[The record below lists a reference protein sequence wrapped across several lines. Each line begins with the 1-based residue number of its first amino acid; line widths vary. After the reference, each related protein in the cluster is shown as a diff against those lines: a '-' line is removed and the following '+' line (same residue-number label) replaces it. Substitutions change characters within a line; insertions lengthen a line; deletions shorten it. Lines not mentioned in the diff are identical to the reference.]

1 MPNGVHAPA
10 PVHALINRGLTE
22 ERCMSNVNSFVG
34 VLANLIKLID
44 AQLVRMGS
52 SSHVRVLRSDSL
64 PAGAAAVSH
73 MDARDPWIK
82 IPSDRV
88 LSQLPDDVRRRV
100 LALVLHELLHVLETL
115 CSPGDMKQVMKLEE
129 SIGQET
135 GVGADKVHELHN
147 VFEDGRIERTS
158 YSWRPG
164 FELDFHD
171 LILGFWQ
178 KGDMV
183 YHALPANS
191 PAPVLDRLEL
201 FALLYIRCK
210 YHAVDEMRPDVFAAR
225 ADLVQ
230 LTSEQAVSQV
240 ESIIDTAVM
249 TGSFND
255 GKNFENQ
262 KLTLELVRQALLA
275 VGLKADPNQQSQ
287 SQDDQQ
293 SDSDDGQGEGE
304 PQDSDQSESDRQSQ
318 SGQRQQSKPQSKGSD
333 PKGGESKGGESKGMG
348 KPSDEEQDDADHLR
362 ASASAKATDLSK
374 TDNLG
379 QSCAESAKD
388 MAREMS
394 KAQAQAIAD
403 ERKNGGMDKAEA
415 SRMLRM
421 LGKVILSPAADSNL
435 LDGAD
440 YDTPHVRGAQQLRA
454 RLVGD
459 CLRKTVFEKGVLD
472 PRRLTKA
479 YTAGMLGKT
488 QADVYKKFTVKHD
501 HGHDVDIVIDAS
513 GSMVGSS
520 QYLAAKAAWCTWH
533 AVFGLPDTTVRVTE
547 FGGGSEHDVREL
559 IPVRRSASFKEM
571 SRRYEIIGST
581 PTHLGVLESTKSLL
595 SRPGMNKLML
605 VVTDG
610 SPDELDWTRQSL
622 VSARKAGIEVVTI
635 FIGGCGFNIPQFKDV
650 CKCVDVPNEEE
661 LQQRMLEEIAR
672 VISK

>member
-1 MPNGVHAPA
+1 MANLMGAYLAILAGLVQ
-10 PVHALINRGLTE
+10 LINIRLRLMG
-22 ERCMSNVNSFVG
+22 SN
-34 VLANLIKLID
+34 
-44 AQLVRMGS
+44 AQL
-52 SSHVRVLRSDSL
+52 RVIRADNL
-64 PAGAAAVSH
+64 PNGAAALSH
-73 MDARDPWIK
+73 LDMRDPWVK

-88 LSQLPDDVRRRV
+88 LKQMPEEVRRKV
-100 LALVLHELLHVLETL
+100 LALVLHELLHMLETL
-115 CSPGDMKQVMKLEE
+115 CSPDEMKQVMQIES
-129 SIGQET
+129 SIGAET
-135 GVGADKVHELHN
+135 GTSADAVHALHN

-171 LILGFWQ
+171 LVFGFWQ

-183 YHALPANS
+183 YHALPAKS
-191 PAPVLDRLEL
+191 PAPVLDRLML

-210 YHAVDEMRPDVFAAR
+210 YHAVDEMRPDVFAVR

-230 LTSEQAVSQV
+230 LTSESAVRQV
-240 ESIIDTAVM
+240 ESIMDTAVM
-249 TGSFND
+249 TGKFND
-255 GKNFENQ
+255 GLNFENQ
-262 KLTLELVRQALLA
+262 KLTHELVRQAMLA

-304 PQDSDQSESDRQSQ
+304 PQDSDQSESDSQSQQSQ
-318 SGQRQQSKPQSKGSD
+318 SGQGQRPKSPAKP
-333 PKGGESKGGESKGMG
+333 GMG
-348 KPSDEEQDDADHLR
+348 EPSDEEQDDADHLR
-362 ASASAKATDLSK
+362 SSASAKETDLSK

-388 MAREMS
+388 MAHEMS
-394 KAQAQAIAD
+394 KAQAAAIAD
-403 ERKNGGMDKAEA
+403 EQKNGGMDKAEA
-415 SRMLRM
+415 ARMLSM

-435 LDGAD
+435 MDGVD
-440 YDTPHVRGAQQLRA
+440 YDTPHVRGAQQFRA
-454 RLVGD
+454 KLVGD

-472 PRRLTKA
+472 PRRLTRA
-479 YTAGMLGKT
+479 YTAGMLGKV

-513 GSMVGSS
+513 GSMMGTS
-520 QYLAAKAAWCTWH
+520 QYLAAKAAWSAWH

-547 FGGGSEHDVREL
+547 FGGGSEHDVMEL
-559 IPVRRSASFKEM
+559 IPVQRSASFKEM
-571 SRRYEIIGST
+571 CRRYAIIGST
-581 PTHLGVLESTKSLL
+581 STHLGVLESIKNLL

-610 SPDELDWTRQSL
+610 APDELDWTRQSL
-622 VSARKAGIEVVTI
+622 VSARKAGIEVVTL

-672 VISK
+672 VI

>member
-1 MPNGVHAPA
+1 
-10 PVHALINRGLTE
+10 
-22 ERCMSNVNSFVG
+22 MSTVNIFVG

-44 AQLVRMGS
+44 AQLARMGS
-52 SSHVRVLRSDSL
+52 NSHVRVLRSDSL
-64 PAGAAAVSH
+64 PAGAAAISH

-88 LSQLPDDVRRRV
+88 IKQMPDEVRRKV
-100 LALVLHELLHVLETL
+100 LALVLHELLHMLETL
-115 CSPGDMKQVMKLEE
+115 CSPDEMKQVMQLE
-129 SIGQET
+129 STIGAET

-171 LILGFWQ
+171 LIFGFWQ

-240 ESIIDTAVM
+240 ESIMDTAVM

-255 GKNFENQ
+255 GKNFANQ
-262 KLTLELVRQALLA
+262 QTTHELVRQALLA

-287 SQDDQQ
+287 SWDDQQ

-304 PQDSDQSESDRQSQ
+304 PQDDQQSESDSQSQ
-318 SGQRQQSKPQSKGSD
+318 QSQ
-333 PKGGESKGGESKGMG
+333 SKGGESKGMG

-362 ASASAKATDLSK
+362 SSASAKATDLSK

-403 ERKNGGMDKAEA
+403 EQKNGGMDKAEA

-421 LGKVILSPAADSNL
+421 LGKVILSPASDSNL
-435 LDGAD
+435 RSGED
-440 YDTPHVRGAQQLRA
+440 YDTPHVRGAQSFRA

-472 PRRLTKA
+472 PRRLTRA

-513 GSMVGSS
+513 GSMCGKS

-571 SRRYEIIGST
+571 CRRYEIIGST
-581 PTHLGVLESTKSLL
+581 PTHLGVLESVRSLL
-595 SRPGMNKLML
+595 GRPGMNKLML

>member
-1 MPNGVHAPA
+1 MGVF
-10 PVHALINRGLTE
+10 L
-22 ERCMSNVNSFVG
+22 G
-34 VLANLIKLID
+34 VLANLVQLINVQLARRGSN
-44 AQLVRMGS
+44 AQLR
-52 SSHVRVLRSDSL
+52 LIRSDSM
-64 PAGAAAVSH
+64 PAGAAALSH
-73 MDARDPWIK
+73 LDMRDPWIK

-88 LSQLPDDVRRRV
+88 LRQMPEEVRRKV
-100 LALVLHELLHVLETL
+100 MALVLHELLHMLETL
-115 CSPGDMKQVMKLEE
+115 CSPDEMKQVMALE
-129 SIGQET
+129 SAIGAET
-135 GVGADKVHELHN
+135 GVGADAVHTLHN

-171 LILGFWQ
+171 LVFGFWQ

-183 YHALPANS
+183 YHACPAKS
-191 PAPVLDRLEL
+191 TAPVLDRLEL

-210 YHAVDEMRPDVFAAR
+210 FHKVDEMRPDVFAAR

-240 ESIIDTAVM
+240 ESIMDTAVM

-255 GKNFENQ
+255 GLNFENQ
-262 KLTLELVRQALLA
+262 KLTHELVRQALLA

-287 SQDDQQ
+287 NQQDQQ
-293 SDSDDGQGEGE
+293 SQDEQSGGGEGGEGE
-304 PQDSDQSESDRQSQ
+304 PQDSDQSDSDSQSQ
-318 SGQRQQSKPQSKGSD
+318 SGQRQSKPQSKSQ
-333 PKGGESKGGESKGMG
+333 SKGMG

-362 ASASAKATDLSK
+362 SSASAKATDLSK

-388 MAREMS
+388 MAHEMS

-403 ERKNGGMDKAEA
+403 EQQHGGMDKAEA
-415 SRMLRM
+415 ARMLRM

-435 LDGAD
+435 LSGED
-440 YDTPHVRGAQQLRA
+440 YDTPHVRGAQSFRA
-454 RLVGD
+454 KLVGD

-479 YTAGMLGKT
+479 YTAGMLGRT

-513 GSMVGSS
+513 GSMMGTS
-520 QYLAAKAAWCTWH
+520 QYLAAKAAWSAWH

-547 FGGGSEHDVREL
+547 FGGGSDHDVREL

-571 SRRYEIIGST
+571 CRRYEIIGST
-581 PTHLGVLESTKSLL
+581 PTHLGVLESVRSLL

-610 SPDELDWTRQSL
+610 APDELDWTRQSL

-672 VISK
+672 VI

>member
-1 MPNGVHAPA
+1 M
-10 PVHALINRGLTE
+10 
-22 ERCMSNVNSFVG
+22 
-34 VLANLIKLID
+34 LANLVQLVN
-44 AQLVRMGS
+44 AQLARMGS
-52 SSHVRVLRSDSL
+52 NSQLRVVRADNL
-64 PAGAAAVSH
+64 PNGAAALSH
-73 MDARDPWIK
+73 LDSRDPWIK

-88 LSQLPDDVRRRV
+88 LKQMPEEVRRKV
-100 LALVLHELLHVLETL
+100 LALVLHELLHMLETL
-115 CSPGDMKQVMKLEE
+115 CSPAEMKQVMALE
-129 SIGQET
+129 SAIGAET
-135 GVGADKVHELHN
+135 GTSADAVHQLHN
-147 VFEDGRIERTS
+147 VLEDGRIERTS

-171 LILGFWQ
+171 LVFGFWQ

-183 YHALPANS
+183 YHACPAKS
-191 PAPVLDRLEL
+191 TAPVLDRLML

-210 YHAVDEMRPDVFAAR
+210 FHKVDEMRPDVFAAR

-230 LTSEQAVSQV
+230 LTSESAVQQV
-240 ESIIDTAVM
+240 ESIMGTAVM
-249 TGSFND
+249 TGKFND
-255 GKNFENQ
+255 GLNFDHQ
-262 KLTLELVRQALLA
+262 KTTHELVRQAMLA

-287 SQDDQQ
+287 SQSQSQDSDEGQGGEGAGEPQDDQQ
-293 SDSDDGQGEGE
+293 S
-304 PQDSDQSESDRQSQ
+304 ESDSQSQ
-318 SGQRQQSKPQSKGSD
+318 SKSQSK
-333 PKGGESKGGESKGMG
+333 SKGMG

-362 ASASAKATDLSK
+362 SSASAKATDLSK

-388 MAREMS
+388 MAHEMS

-403 ERKNGGMDKAEA
+403 EQQHGGMDKAEA

-435 LDGAD
+435 LDGED
-440 YDTPHVRGAQQLRA
+440 YDTPHVRGAQSFRA
-454 RLVGD
+454 KLVGD

-513 GSMVGSS
+513 GSMMGSS

-571 SRRYEIIGST
+571 CRRYEIIGST
-581 PTHLGVLESTKSLL
+581 PTHLGVLESVRSLL

-610 SPDELDWTRQSL
+610 APDELDWTRQSL

-635 FIGGCGFNIPQFKDV
+635 FIGDCGFNIPQFKDV

-672 VISK
+672 VI

>member
-1 MPNGVHAPA
+1 MGVF
-10 PVHALINRGLTE
+10 L
-22 ERCMSNVNSFVG
+22 G
-34 VLANLIKLID
+34 VLANLVQLVN
-44 AQLVRMGS
+44 AQLARMS
-52 SSHVRVLRSDSL
+52 SNARLRVIRADNL
-64 PAGAAAVSH
+64 PNGAAALSH
-73 MDARDPWIK
+73 LDTRDPWIK

-88 LSQLPDDVRRRV
+88 LKQMPDEVRRKV
-100 LALVLHELLHVLETL
+100 LALVLHELLHMLETL
-115 CSPGDMKQVMKLEE
+115 CSPGDMKQIMQLE
-129 SIGQET
+129 STIGAET

-171 LILGFWQ
+171 LVFGFWQ
-178 KGDMV
+178 KGDMA
-183 YHALPANS
+183 YHALPAKS

-230 LTSEQAVSQV
+230 LTSERAVSQV
-240 ESIIDTAVM
+240 ESIMDTAVM

-255 GKNFENQ
+255 GKNFVNQ
-262 KLTLELVRQALLA
+262 QTTHELVRQAMLA
-275 VGLKADPNQQSQ
+275 AGLKADPNQQSQ
-287 SQDDQQ
+287 NQQSQDEQ
-293 SDSDDGQGEGE
+293 SGGGEGGEGE
-304 PQDSDQSESDRQSQ
+304 PQDDQQSESDSQSQ
-318 SGQRQQSKPQSKGSD
+318 SQS
-333 PKGGESKGGESKGMG
+333 KGGESKGDESMGMG
-348 KPSDEEQDDADHLR
+348 KPSDEEQDDVDHLR
-362 ASASAKATDLSK
+362 SSASAKATDLSK

-379 QSCAESAKD
+379 QSCAESAKE
-388 MAREMS
+388 MAHAMS
-394 KAQAQAIAD
+394 KAQASAIAD
-403 ERKNGGMDKAEA
+403 EQKNGGMDKAEV
-415 SRMLRM
+415 SRILRM

-435 LDGAD
+435 LSGED
-440 YDTPHVRGAQQLRA
+440 YDTPHVRGAQSFRA
-454 RLVGD
+454 KLVGD

-513 GSMVGSS
+513 GSMCGQS
-520 QYLAAKAAWCTWH
+520 QYLAAKAAWSAWH

-571 SRRYEIIGST
+571 CRRYEIIGST
-581 PTHLGVLESTKSLL
+581 PTHLGVLESVRSLL

-610 SPDELDWTRQSL
+610 APDELDWTRQSL

-672 VISK
+672 VIGK

>member
-1 MPNGVHAPA
+1 MGVF
-10 PVHALINRGLTE
+10 L
-22 ERCMSNVNSFVG
+22 G
-34 VLANLIKLID
+34 VLANLIQLINN
-44 AQLVRMGS
+44 QLARMGS
-52 SSHVRVLRSDSL
+52 NSQLRVIRADNL
-64 PAGAAAVSH
+64 PNGAAALSH
-73 MDARDPWIK
+73 MDMRDPWIK

-88 LSQLPDDVRRRV
+88 LKQMPDEVRRKV
-100 LALVLHELLHVLETL
+100 LALVLHELLHMLETL
-115 CSPGDMKQVMKLEE
+115 CTPDEMKQVMKLEE

-135 GVGADKVHELHN
+135 GTSADAVHQLHN

-171 LILGFWQ
+171 LVFGFWQ

-183 YHALPANS
+183 YHALPAKS
-191 PAPVLDRLEL
+191 PTPVLDRLML
-201 FALLYIRCK
+201 FSLLYIRCK
-210 YHAVDEMRPDVFAAR
+210 FHKVDEMRPDVFAAR

-230 LTSEQAVSQV
+230 LTSESAVQQV
-240 ESIIDTAVM
+240 ESIMDTAVM

-262 KLTLELVRQALLA
+262 KLTHGLVRQAMLA

-287 SQDDQQ
+287 PQSQNQQSQD
-293 SDSDDGQGEGE
+293 SDSQSGDGQGEG
-304 PQDSDQSESDRQSQ
+304 QDSDSQQSESDSQ
-318 SGQRQQSKPQSKGSD
+318 SQSKGS
-333 PKGGESKGGESKGMG
+333 ESKGMG

-362 ASASAKATDLSK
+362 SSASAKETDLSK
-374 TDNLG
+374 NDNLG
-379 QSCAESAKD
+379 QSCTESAKD
-388 MAREMS
+388 MAHEMS

-415 SRMLRM
+415 ARMLRM

-435 LDGAD
+435 MDGVD
-440 YDTPHVRGAQQLRA
+440 YDTPHVRGAQSFRA
-454 RLVGD
+454 KLVGD

-513 GSMVGSS
+513 GSMTGSS
-520 QYLAAKAAWCTWH
+520 QYLAAKAAWSAWH
-533 AVFGLPDTTVRVTE
+533 TVFGLPDTTVRVTE
-547 FGGGSEHDVREL
+547 FGGGSDHDVREL

-571 SRRYEIIGST
+571 CRRYEIIGST
-581 PTHLGVLESTKSLL
+581 PTHLGVLESVRSLL

-610 SPDELDWTRQSL
+610 APDELDWTRQSL

-650 CKCVDVPNEEE
+650 CKCVDVPDLEALE
-661 LQQRMLEEIAR
+661 QKMLEEIAR
-672 VISK
+672 VI

>member
-1 MPNGVHAPA
+1 MRDV
-10 PVHALINRGLTE
+10 
-22 ERCMSNVNSFVG
+22 MSNLMGVFLG

-88 LSQLPDDVRRRV
+88 LRQMPEEVRRKV
-100 LALVLHELLHVLETL
+100 MALVLHELLHMLETL
-115 CSPGDMKQVMKLEE
+115 CSPDEMKQVMALE
-129 SIGQET
+129 SAIGAET

-210 YHAVDEMRPDVFAAR
+210 YHSVDEMRPDVFATR

-230 LTSEQAVSQV
+230 LTSEHAVQQV
-240 ESIIDTAVM
+240 ESIMDTAVM

-255 GKNFENQ
+255 GQNFENQ
-262 KLTLELVRQALLA
+262 KLTHELVRQAMLA
-275 VGLKADPNQQSQ
+275 VGLKADPNQQDQ
-287 SQDDQQ
+287 SQPQ
-293 SDSDDGQGEGE
+293 DSDEGQGGEGEGE
-304 PQDSDQSESDRQSQ
+304 PQDDKQSESDSQSQ
-318 SGQRQQSKPQSKGSD
+318 SGQRQQ
-333 PKGGESKGGESKGMG
+333 SKGGESKGMG

-362 ASASAKATDLSK
+362 SSASAKATDLSK

-379 QSCAESAKD
+379 QSCAESSKD
-388 MAREMS
+388 MAHEMS

-440 YDTPHVRGAQQLRA
+440 YDTPHVRGAQSFRA
-454 RLVGD
+454 KLVGD

-479 YTAGMLGKT
+479 YTAGMLGRT

-501 HGHDVDIVIDAS
+501 HGHDIDIVVDAS
-513 GSMVGSS
+513 GSMCGSS
-520 QYLAAKAAWCTWH
+520 HYLAAKAAWCTWH

-559 IPVRRSASFKEM
+559 IPVRRSASFKGM
-571 SRRYEIIGST
+571 ASRYEIIGST

-672 VISK
+672 VI

>member
-1 MPNGVHAPA
+1 MGVF
-10 PVHALINRGLTE
+10 L
-22 ERCMSNVNSFVG
+22 G
-34 VLANLIKLID
+34 VLANLANLVN
-44 AQLVRMGS
+44 AQLACMGS
-52 SSHVRVLRSDSL
+52 NARLRVIRADSL
-64 PAGAAAVSH
+64 PAGAAALSH
-73 MDARDPWIK
+73 LDARDPWIK

-88 LSQLPDDVRRRV
+88 IKQMPEEVRRKV
-100 LALVLHELLHVLETL
+100 MALVLHELLHMLETL
-115 CSPGDMKQVMKLEE
+115 CSPAEMKQVMALE
-129 SIGQET
+129 SAIGAET
-135 GVGADKVHELHN
+135 GVGADAVHQLHN

-171 LILGFWQ
+171 LVFGFWQ

-183 YHALPANS
+183 YHALPAKS

-210 YHAVDEMRPDVFAAR
+210 YHSVSEMRPDVFAAR

-230 LTSEQAVSQV
+230 LTSEPAVQQV
-240 ESIIDTAVM
+240 ESIMDTAVM
-249 TGSFND
+249 TGKFND
-255 GKNFENQ
+255 GLNFDHQ
-262 KLTLELVRQALLA
+262 QTTHELVRQALLA

-287 SQDDQQ
+287 PQSQSQD
-293 SDSDDGQGEGE
+293 SDEGQGGEGAGE
-304 PQDSDQSESDRQSQ
+304 PQDSDQSESDSQSQ
-318 SGQRQQSKPQSKGSD
+318 SGQEQQ
-333 PKGGESKGGESKGMG
+333 SKGGESKGMG

-362 ASASAKATDLSK
+362 SSASAKETDLSK
-374 TDNLG
+374 NDNLG

-388 MAREMS
+388 MAHEMS
-394 KAQAQAIAD
+394 KAQASAIAD
-403 ERKNGGMDKAEA
+403 EQQHGGMDKAEA
-415 SRMLRM
+415 ARMLRM

-435 LDGAD
+435 LSGED
-440 YDTPHVRGAQQLRA
+440 YDTPHVRGAQSFRA

-488 QADVYKKFTVKHD
+488 HADVYKKFTVKHD

-513 GSMVGSS
+513 GSMCGQS
-520 QYLAAKAAWCTWH
+520 QYLAAKAAWSAWH

-547 FGGGSEHDVREL
+547 FGGGSEHDVMEL

-571 SRRYEIIGST
+571 CRRYEIIGST
-581 PTHLGVLESTKSLL
+581 PTHLGVLESIKNLL

-610 SPDELDWTRQSL
+610 APDELDWTRQSL
-622 VSARKAGIEVVTI
+622 VSARKAGIEVVTL

-650 CKCVDVPNEEE
+650 CKCVDVPDLEALE
-661 LQQRMLEEIAR
+661 QKMLEEIAR
-672 VISK
+672 VI

>member
-1 MPNGVHAPA
+1 
-10 PVHALINRGLTE
+10 
-22 ERCMSNVNSFVG
+22 MSTVNIFVG

-44 AQLVRMGS
+44 AQLARMGS
-52 SSHVRVLRSDSL
+52 NSHVRVLRSDSL
-64 PAGAAAVSH
+64 PAGAAAISH

-88 LSQLPDDVRRRV
+88 IKQMPDEVRRRV
-100 LALVLHELLHVLETL
+100 LALVLHELLHMLETL
-115 CSPGDMKQVMKLEE
+115 CSPGDMKQVMALEE

-171 LILGFWQ
+171 LVLGFWQ

-191 PAPVLDRLEL
+191 QAPVLDRLEL

-210 YHAVDEMRPDVFAAR
+210 FHKVDEMRPDVFAAR

-230 LTSEQAVSQV
+230 LTSESAVQQV
-240 ESIIDTAVM
+240 ESIMDTAVM

-255 GKNFENQ
+255 GQNFANQ
-262 KLTLELVRQALLA
+262 QTTHELVRQALLA

-293 SDSDDGQGEGE
+293 SDSDGQGSEGE
-304 PQDSDQSESDRQSQ
+304 PQDDQQSESDSQSQ
-318 SGQRQQSKPQSKGSD
+318 SQSQ
-333 PKGGESKGGESKGMG
+333 SKGGESKGMG

-362 ASASAKATDLSK
+362 SSASAKATDLSK

-403 ERKNGGMDKAEA
+403 EQKNGGMDKAEA

-435 LDGAD
+435 MDNMD
-440 YDTPHVRGAQQLRA
+440 YDTPHVRGAQSFRA

-472 PRRLTKA
+472 PRRLTRA

-513 GSMVGSS
+513 GSMCGSS
-520 QYLAAKAAWCTWH
+520 QYLAAKAAWSAWH

-547 FGGGSEHDVREL
+547 FGGGSDHDVREL

-571 SRRYEIIGST
+571 CRRYEIIGST

>member
-1 MPNGVHAPA
+1 MPNGVHASA
-10 PVHALINRGLTE
+10 PVHALINRGLTV
-22 ERCMSNVNSFVG
+22 RDVMNLMGVFLG
-34 VLANLIKLID
+34 VLANLVQLVN
-44 AQLVRMGS
+44 AQLARMGS
-52 SSHVRVLRSDSL
+52 NARLRVIRADNL
-64 PAGAAAVSH
+64 PNGAAALSH
-73 MDARDPWIK
+73 MDIRDPWIK

-88 LSQLPDDVRRRV
+88 LKQMPDEVRRKV
-100 LALVLHELLHVLETL
+100 LALVLHELLHMLETL
-115 CSPGDMKQVMKLEE
+115 CSPDEMKQVMKLEE

-135 GVGADKVHELHN
+135 GVGADAVHQLHN

-171 LILGFWQ
+171 LVFGFWQ

-183 YHALPANS
+183 YHALPAKS
-191 PAPVLDRLEL
+191 PAPVLDRLML
-201 FALLYIRCK
+201 FSLLYIRCK
-210 YHAVDEMRPDVFAAR
+210 YHEVDEMRPDVFAVR

-240 ESIIDTAVM
+240 ESIMDTAVV

-262 KLTLELVRQALLA
+262 KTTHELVRQALLA

-287 SQDDQQ
+287 PQSQSQD
-293 SDSDDGQGEGE
+293 SDEGQGGEGECEGE
-304 PQDSDQSESDRQSQ
+304 PQDSDQSDSDSQSQ
-318 SGQRQQSKPQSKGSD
+318 SGQGQQSKSQSKGMD
-333 PKGGESKGGESKGMG
+333 

-362 ASASAKATDLSK
+362 SSASAKETDLSRN
-374 TDNLG
+374 DNLG

-388 MAREMS
+388 MAHEMS

-403 ERKNGGMDKAEA
+403 EQKNGGMDKAEA

-421 LGKVILSPAADSNL
+421 LGKVILSPASDSNL
-435 LDGAD
+435 MDGTD

-472 PRRLTKA
+472 PRKLTKA

-513 GSMVGSS
+513 GSMMGTS
-520 QYLAAKAAWCTWH
+520 QYLAAKAAWSAWH

-571 SRRYEIIGST
+571 CRRYEIIGST
-581 PTHLGVLESTKSLL
+581 PTHLGVLESVRSLL

-610 SPDELDWTRQSL
+610 APDELDWTRQSL

-672 VISK
+672 AISK

>member
-1 MPNGVHAPA
+1 MANLMGVF
-10 PVHALINRGLTE
+10 L
-22 ERCMSNVNSFVG
+22 G
-34 VLANLIKLID
+34 VLANLVQLINIRLRLLGSN
-44 AQLVRMGS
+44 AQL
-52 SSHVRVLRSDSL
+52 RVIRADSL
-64 PAGAAAVSH
+64 PNGAAALSH
-73 MDARDPWIK
+73 LDMRDPWIK

-88 LSQLPDDVRRRV
+88 LKQMPEEVRRKV
-100 LALVLHELLHVLETL
+100 LALILHELLHMLETL
-115 CSPGDMKQVMKLEE
+115 CTPAEMKQVMALE
-129 SIGQET
+129 SAIGAET
-135 GVGADKVHELHN
+135 GTSADAVHQLHN

-171 LILGFWQ
+171 LVFGFWQ

-183 YHALPANS
+183 YHALPAKS
-191 PAPVLDRLEL
+191 PAPVLDRLML
-201 FALLYIRCK
+201 FSLLYIRCK

-230 LTSEQAVSQV
+230 LTSESAVQKV
-240 ESIIDTAVM
+240 ESIMDTAVM
-249 TGSFND
+249 TGKFND
-255 GKNFENQ
+255 GLNFDHQ
-262 KLTLELVRQALLA
+262 KTTHELVRQALLA

-287 SQDDQQ
+287 PQSQDDQQ
-293 SDSDDGQGEGE
+293 SDSDGQGSEGE
-304 PQDSDQSESDRQSQ
+304 PQDDQQSDSQSQ
-318 SGQRQQSKPQSKGSD
+318 SKS
-333 PKGGESKGGESKGMG
+333 GESKGGESKGMG

-362 ASASAKATDLSK
+362 SSASAKATDLSK

-379 QSCAESAKD
+379 QSCAESAKS
-388 MAREMS
+388 MRSEMV
-394 KAQAQAIAD
+394 KAQAAAIAD
-403 ERKNGGMDKAEA
+403 EQQHGGMDKAEA
-415 SRMLRM
+415 SRMLSM

-435 LDGAD
+435 MDGTD
-440 YDTPHVRGAQQLRA
+440 YDTPHVRGAQSFRA
-454 RLVGD
+454 KLVGD

-472 PRRLTKA
+472 PRRLTRA

-513 GSMVGSS
+513 GSMCGQS
-520 QYLAAKAAWCTWH
+520 QYLAAKAAWSAWH

-571 SRRYEIIGST
+571 CRRYEIIGST
-581 PTHLGVLESTKSLL
+581 PTHLGVLESIKNLL
-595 SRPGMNKLML
+595 SRPGRNKLML

-610 SPDELDWTRQSL
+610 APDELDWTRQSL
-622 VSARKAGIEVVTI
+622 VSARKAGIEVVTL

-672 VISK
+672 VI

>member
-1 MPNGVHAPA
+1 MGVF
-10 PVHALINRGLTE
+10 L
-22 ERCMSNVNSFVG
+22 G
-34 VLANLIKLID
+34 VLANLANLVN
-44 AQLVRMGS
+44 AQLACMGS
-52 SSHVRVLRSDSL
+52 NAQLRVIRADSL
-64 PAGAAAVSH
+64 PAGAAALSH
-73 MDARDPWIK
+73 LDARDPWIK

-88 LSQLPDDVRRRV
+88 IKQMPEEVRRKV
-100 LALVLHELLHVLETL
+100 MALVLHELLHMLETL
-115 CSPGDMKQVMKLEE
+115 CSPAEMKQVMALE
-129 SIGQET
+129 SAIGAET

-171 LILGFWQ
+171 LVFGFWQ

-183 YHALPANS
+183 YHALPAKS

-210 YHAVDEMRPDVFAAR
+210 YHSVSEMRPDVFAAR

-240 ESIIDTAVM
+240 ESIMDTAVM
-249 TGSFND
+249 TGKFND
-255 GKNFENQ
+255 GLNFDHQ
-262 KLTLELVRQALLA
+262 QTTHELVRQALLA

-287 SQDDQQ
+287 PQSQSQD
-293 SDSDDGQGEGE
+293 SDEGQGGEGAGE
-304 PQDSDQSESDRQSQ
+304 PQDSDQSESDSQSQ
-318 SGQRQQSKPQSKGSD
+318 SGQRQQ
-333 PKGGESKGGESKGMG
+333 SKGGESKGMG

-362 ASASAKATDLSK
+362 SSASAKETDLSK
-374 TDNLG
+374 NDNLG

-388 MAREMS
+388 MAHEMS

-403 ERKNGGMDKAEA
+403 EQKNGGMDKVEA
-415 SRMLRM
+415 ARMLRM

-435 LDGAD
+435 LSGED
-440 YDTPHVRGAQQLRA
+440 YDTPHVRGAQSFRA

-488 QADVYKKFTVKHD
+488 HADVYKKFTVKHD

-513 GSMVGSS
+513 GSMCGQS
-520 QYLAAKAAWCTWH
+520 QYLAAKAAWSAWH

-571 SRRYEIIGST
+571 CRRYEIIGST
-581 PTHLGVLESTKSLL
+581 PTHLGVLESTKNLL

-650 CKCVDVPNEEE
+650 CKCVDVPDLEALE
-661 LQQRMLEEIAR
+661 QKMLEEIAR
-672 VISK
+672 VI

>member
-1 MPNGVHAPA
+1 MANLMGVF
-10 PVHALINRGLTE
+10 L
-22 ERCMSNVNSFVG
+22 G
-34 VLANLIKLID
+34 VLANLVQLVN
-44 AQLVRMGS
+44 AQLARMGS
-52 SSHVRVLRSDSL
+52 NSQLRVVRADNL
-64 PAGAAAVSH
+64 PNGAAALSH
-73 MDARDPWIK
+73 LDMRDPWIK

-88 LSQLPDDVRRRV
+88 LRQMPEEVRRKV
-100 LALVLHELLHVLETL
+100 LALVLHELLHMLETL
-115 CSPGDMKQVMKLEE
+115 CSPAEMKQVMALE
-129 SIGQET
+129 SAIGAET
-135 GVGADKVHELHN
+135 GVGADAVHQLHN

-171 LILGFWQ
+171 LVFGFWQ

-183 YHALPANS
+183 YHALPAKS
-191 PAPVLDRLEL
+191 TAPVLDRLML

-240 ESIIDTAVM
+240 ESIMDTAVM
-249 TGSFND
+249 TGAFND

-262 KLTLELVRQALLA
+262 KTTHELVRQAMLA

-287 SQDDQQ
+287 PQSQSQDSDEGQGGEGAGEPQDDQQ
-293 SDSDDGQGEGE
+293 SESDSDSQPQQSRSGQG
-304 PQDSDQSESDRQSQ
+304 
-318 SGQRQQSKPQSKGSD
+318 QQSKSQSKGR
-333 PKGGESKGGESKGMG
+333 GMG

-362 ASASAKATDLSK
+362 SSASAKATDLSK

-379 QSCAESAKD
+379 QASTEPAKD
-388 MAREMS
+388 MEHEMS
-394 KAQAQAIAD
+394 KEEASDIAD
-403 ERKNGGMDKAEA
+403 EQKNGGMDKAEA
-415 SRMLRM
+415 ARMLRT
-421 LGKVILSPAADSNL
+421 LGTVILSPAADSNL
-435 LDGAD
+435 MDGVD
-440 YDTPHVRGAQQLRA
+440 YDTPHVRGAQSFRA
-454 RLVGD
+454 KLVGD

-513 GSMVGSS
+513 GSMCGQS
-520 QYLAAKAAWCTWH
+520 QYLAAKAAWSAWH

-571 SRRYEIIGST
+571 CRRYEIIGST
-581 PTHLGVLESTKSLL
+581 PTHLGVLESIKNLL

-610 SPDELDWTRQSL
+610 APDELDWTRQSL
-622 VSARKAGIEVVTI
+622 VSARKAGIEVVTL
-635 FIGGCGFNIPQFKDV
+635 FIGGCGVNIPQFKDV

-672 VISK
+672 VI

>member
-1 MPNGVHAPA
+1 MANLMGVF
-10 PVHALINRGLTE
+10 L
-22 ERCMSNVNSFVG
+22 G
-34 VLANLIKLID
+34 VLANLVQLVD
-44 AQLVRMGS
+44 AQLARMGGNARLRVVRADNLPNGS
-52 SSHVRVLRSDSL
+52 AALSHLDS
-64 PAGAAAVSH
+64 
-73 MDARDPWIK
+73 RDPWIK

-88 LSQLPDDVRRRV
+88 LRQMPDEVRRKV
-100 LALVLHELLHVLETL
+100 MALVLHELLHMLETL
-115 CSPGDMKQVMKLEE
+115 CTPDEMKQVMQLE
-129 SIGQET
+129 STIGQET
-135 GVGADKVHELHN
+135 GTSADAVHQLHN

-171 LILGFWQ
+171 LVFGFWQ

-183 YHALPANS
+183 YHACPAKS
-191 PAPVLDRLEL
+191 TAPVLDRLML

-240 ESIIDTAVM
+240 ESIMDTAVL

-255 GKNFENQ
+255 GLNFENQ
-262 KLTLELVRQALLA
+262 KTTHELVRQAMLA

-287 SQDDQQ
+287 NQQDQQ
-293 SDSDDGQGEGE
+293 SQDEQSGGGEGGEGE
-304 PQDSDQSESDRQSQ
+304 PQDSDQSESDSDSQPQSQ
-318 SGQRQQSKPQSKGSD
+318 SQSK
-333 PKGGESKGGESKGMG
+333 SKGMG

-362 ASASAKATDLSK
+362 SSASAKATDLSK

-388 MAREMS
+388 MAHEMS
-394 KAQAQAIAD
+394 KAQASAIAD
-403 ERKNGGMDKAEA
+403 EQKNGGMDKAEA
-415 SRMLRM
+415 ARMLSM

-435 LDGAD
+435 MDGVD
-440 YDTPHVRGAQQLRA
+440 YDTPHVRGAQSFRA

-472 PRRLTKA
+472 PRRLTRA
-479 YTAGMLGKT
+479 YTAGMLGKV
-488 QADVYKKFTVKHD
+488 QADVYKKFVVKHD

-513 GSMVGSS
+513 GSMFGQS
-520 QYLAAKAAWCTWH
+520 QYLAAKAAWSAWH

-547 FGGGSEHDVREL
+547 FGGGSEHDVMEL

-571 SRRYEIIGST
+571 CRRYEIIGST
-581 PTHLGVLESTKSLL
+581 PTHLGVLESIKNLL

-610 SPDELDWTRQSL
+610 APDELDWTRQSL
-622 VSARKAGIEVVTI
+622 VSARKAGIEVVTL

-672 VISK
+672 VIGK

>member
-1 MPNGVHAPA
+1 M
-10 PVHALINRGLTE
+10 
-22 ERCMSNVNSFVG
+22 
-34 VLANLIKLID
+34 ANLMGAYLAILAGLVQLVN
-44 AQLVRMGS
+44 AQLARMGS
-52 SSHVRVLRSDSL
+52 NAQLRVIRADNL
-64 PAGAAAVSH
+64 PNGAAALSH
-73 MDARDPWIK
+73 LDMRDPWIK

-88 LSQLPDDVRRRV
+88 LKQMPDEVRRKV
-100 LALVLHELLHVLETL
+100 LALVLHELLHMLETL

-135 GVGADKVHELHN
+135 GTSADAVHQLHN

-171 LILGFWQ
+171 LVFGFWQ

-183 YHALPANS
+183 YHALPAKS
-191 PAPVLDRLEL
+191 PAPVLDRLML

-210 YHAVDEMRPDVFAAR
+210 YHAVDEMRPDVFATR

-230 LTSEQAVSQV
+230 LTSEQAVQQV
-240 ESIIDTAVM
+240 ESIMDTAVM

-255 GKNFENQ
+255 GLNFENQ
-262 KLTLELVRQALLA
+262 QATHELVRQAMLA
-275 VGLKADPNQQSQ
+275 VGLKADPNQQSDQSQ

-304 PQDSDQSESDRQSQ
+304 PQDSDQSESDSQSQQSQ
-318 SGQRQQSKPQSKGSD
+318 SGQGQRPNSPAKP
-333 PKGGESKGGESKGMG
+333 GMG

-362 ASASAKATDLSK
+362 SSASAKETDLSK

-388 MAREMS
+388 MAHEMS
-394 KAQAQAIAD
+394 KAQAAAIAD
-403 ERKNGGMDKAEA
+403 EQKNGGMDKAEA
-415 SRMLRM
+415 SRRLGM

-435 LDGAD
+435 MDGVD
-440 YDTPHVRGAQQLRA
+440 YDTPHVRGAQQFRA

-513 GSMVGSS
+513 GSMMGTS
-520 QYLAAKAAWCTWH
+520 QYLAAKAAWSAWH

-547 FGGGSEHDVREL
+547 FGGGGEHDVMEL

-571 SRRYEIIGST
+571 CRRYEIIGST
-581 PTHLGVLESTKSLL
+581 PTHLGVLESIKNLL

-610 SPDELDWTRQSL
+610 APDELDWTRQSL
-622 VSARKAGIEVVTI
+622 VSARKAGIEVVTL

>member
-1 MPNGVHAPA
+1 MANLMGVF
-10 PVHALINRGLTE
+10 L
-22 ERCMSNVNSFVG
+22 G
-34 VLANLIKLID
+34 VLANLIQMVN
-44 AQLVRMGS
+44 AQLARMGS
-52 SSHVRVLRSDSL
+52 NSQLRVIRADNL
-64 PAGAAAVSH
+64 PNGAAALSH
-73 MDARDPWIK
+73 MDMRDPWIK

-88 LSQLPDDVRRRV
+88 LKQMPDEVRRKV
-100 LALVLHELLHVLETL
+100 LALVLHELLHMLETL
-115 CSPGDMKQVMKLEE
+115 CTPDEMKQVMKLEE

-135 GVGADKVHELHN
+135 GTSADAVHQLHN

-171 LILGFWQ
+171 LVFGFWQ

-183 YHALPANS
+183 YHALPAKS
-191 PAPVLDRLEL
+191 PTPVLDRLML
-201 FALLYIRCK
+201 FSLLYIRCK
-210 YHAVDEMRPDVFAAR
+210 FHKVDEMRPDVFAAR

-230 LTSEQAVSQV
+230 LTSESAVQQV
-240 ESIIDTAVM
+240 ESIMDTAVM

-262 KLTLELVRQALLA
+262 KLTHGLVRQAMLA

-287 SQDDQQ
+287 PQSQNQQSQD
-293 SDSDDGQGEGE
+293 SDSQSGDGQGEG
-304 PQDSDQSESDRQSQ
+304 QDSDSQQSESDSQ
-318 SGQRQQSKPQSKGSD
+318 SQSKGS
-333 PKGGESKGGESKGMG
+333 ESKGMG

-362 ASASAKATDLSK
+362 SSASAKETDLSK
-374 TDNLG
+374 NDNLG
-379 QSCAESAKD
+379 QSCTESAKD
-388 MAREMS
+388 MAHEMS

-415 SRMLRM
+415 ARMLRM

-435 LDGAD
+435 MDGVD
-440 YDTPHVRGAQQLRA
+440 YDTPHVRGAQSFRA
-454 RLVGD
+454 KLVGD

-513 GSMVGSS
+513 GSMTGSS
-520 QYLAAKAAWCTWH
+520 QYLAAKAAWSAWH
-533 AVFGLPDTTVRVTE
+533 TVFGLPDTTVRVTE
-547 FGGGSEHDVREL
+547 FGGGSDHDVREL

-571 SRRYEIIGST
+571 CRRYEIIGST
-581 PTHLGVLESTKSLL
+581 PTHLGVLESVRSLL

-610 SPDELDWTRQSL
+610 APDELDWTRQSL

-650 CKCVDVPNEEE
+650 CKCVDVPDLEALE
-661 LQQRMLEEIAR
+661 QKMLEEIAR
-672 VISK
+672 VI

>member
-1 MPNGVHAPA
+1 MGVF
-10 PVHALINRGLTE
+10 L
-22 ERCMSNVNSFVG
+22 G
-34 VLANLIKLID
+34 VLANLANLVN
-44 AQLVRMGS
+44 AQLACMGS
-52 SSHVRVLRSDSL
+52 NARLRVIRADSL
-64 PAGAAAVSH
+64 PAGAAALSH
-73 MDARDPWIK
+73 LDARDPWIK

-88 LSQLPDDVRRRV
+88 IKQMPEEVRRKV
-100 LALVLHELLHVLETL
+100 LALVLHELLHMLETL
-115 CSPGDMKQVMKLEE
+115 CSPAEMKQVMALE
-129 SIGQET
+129 SAIGAET
-135 GVGADKVHELHN
+135 GVGADAVHQLHN

-171 LILGFWQ
+171 LVFGFWQ

-183 YHALPANS
+183 YHALPAKS
-191 PAPVLDRLEL
+191 PAVLDRLEL

-210 YHAVDEMRPDVFAAR
+210 YHSVSEMRPDVFAAR

-240 ESIIDTAVM
+240 ESIMDTAVM
-249 TGSFND
+249 TGKFND
-255 GKNFENQ
+255 GLNFDHQ
-262 KLTLELVRQALLA
+262 QTTHELVRQALLA

-287 SQDDQQ
+287 PQSQSQD
-293 SDSDDGQGEGE
+293 SDEGQGGEGAGE
-304 PQDSDQSESDRQSQ
+304 PQDSDQSESDSQSQ
-318 SGQRQQSKPQSKGSD
+318 SGQRQQ
-333 PKGGESKGGESKGMG
+333 SKGGESKGMG

-362 ASASAKATDLSK
+362 SSASAKETDLSK
-374 TDNLG
+374 NDNLG

-388 MAREMS
+388 MAHEMS

-403 ERKNGGMDKAEA
+403 EQKNGGMDKVEA
-415 SRMLRM
+415 ARMLRM

-435 LDGAD
+435 LSGED
-440 YDTPHVRGAQQLRA
+440 YDTPHVRGAQSFRA

-488 QADVYKKFTVKHD
+488 HADVYKKFTVKHD

-513 GSMVGSS
+513 GSMCGQS
-520 QYLAAKAAWCTWH
+520 QYLAAKAAWSAWH

-571 SRRYEIIGST
+571 CRRYEIIGST
-581 PTHLGVLESTKSLL
+581 PTHLGVLESTKNLL

-650 CKCVDVPNEEE
+650 CKCVDVPDLEALE
-661 LQQRMLEEIAR
+661 QKMLEEIAR
-672 VISK
+672 VI

>member
-1 MPNGVHAPA
+1 
-10 PVHALINRGLTE
+10 
-22 ERCMSNVNSFVG
+22 MSTVNSFVG

-52 SSHVRVLRSDSL
+52 SSHVRVIRADNL
-64 PAGAAAVSH
+64 PAGAAALSH
-73 MDARDPWIK
+73 MDARNPWVK

-88 LSQLPDDVRRRV
+88 IEQMPDEVRRRV
-100 LALVLHELLHVLETL
+100 LALVLHELLHMLETI
-115 CSPGDMKQVMKLEE
+115 CSPGDMKQVMQLE
-129 SIGQET
+129 SAIGAET
-135 GVGADKVHELHN
+135 GVGADKVHQLHN

-171 LILGFWQ
+171 LVFGFWQ

-183 YHALPANS
+183 YHACPAKS
-191 PAPVLDRLEL
+191 TAPVLDRLML
-201 FALLYIRCK
+201 FSLLYIRCK
-210 YHAVDEMRPDVFAAR
+210 FHKVDEMRPDVFAAR

-240 ESIIDTAVM
+240 ESIMDTAVM

-255 GKNFENQ
+255 GKNFDHQ
-262 KLTLELVRQALLA
+262 KTTHELVRQALLA

-287 SQDDQQ
+287 SQQDQQ
-293 SDSDDGQGEGE
+293 SQDEQSGGGEGGEGE
-304 PQDSDQSESDRQSQ
+304 PQDSDQSESDSDSQSQQSQQSQ
-318 SGQRQQSKPQSKGSD
+318 SGQGQQSKSQ
-333 PKGGESKGGESKGMG
+333 SKGMG

-362 ASASAKATDLSK
+362 SSASAKATDLSK

-403 ERKNGGMDKAEA
+403 EAKNGGMDKVEA

-421 LGKVILSPAADSNL
+421 LGKVILSPASDSNL
-435 LDGAD
+435 MDGTD
-440 YDTPHVRGAQQLRA
+440 YDTPHVRGAQSFRA
-454 RLVGD
+454 KLVGD

-472 PRRLTKA
+472 PRRLTRA

-513 GSMVGSS
+513 GSMCGSS
-520 QYLAAKAAWCTWH
+520 QYLAAKAAWSAWH

-571 SRRYEIIGST
+571 CRRYEIIGST
-581 PTHLGVLESTKSLL
+581 PTHLGVLESINNLL

-610 SPDELDWTRQSL
+610 APDELDWTRQSL
-622 VSARKAGIEVVTI
+622 VSARKAGIEVVTL

>member
-1 MPNGVHAPA
+1 MGVF
-10 PVHALINRGLTE
+10 L
-22 ERCMSNVNSFVG
+22 G
-34 VLANLIKLID
+34 VLANLIQLINN
-44 AQLVRMGS
+44 QLARMGS
-52 SSHVRVLRSDSL
+52 NAQLRVIRADSL
-64 PAGAAAVSH
+64 PNGAAALSH
-73 MDARDPWIK
+73 LDMRDPWIK

-88 LSQLPDDVRRRV
+88 LKQMPEEVRRKV
-100 LALVLHELLHVLETL
+100 MALVLHELLHMLETL
-115 CSPGDMKQVMKLEE
+115 CTPDEMKQVMALE
-129 SIGQET
+129 SAIGAET
-135 GVGADKVHELHN
+135 GTSADAVHQLHN

-171 LILGFWQ
+171 LVFGFWQ

-183 YHALPANS
+183 YHALPAKS
-191 PAPVLDRLEL
+191 PAPVLDRLML
-201 FALLYIRCK
+201 LSLLYIRCK
-210 YHAVDEMRPDVFAAR
+210 FHKVDEMRPDVFAAR

-240 ESIIDTAVM
+240 ESIMDTAVM

-255 GKNFENQ
+255 GQNFANQ
-262 KLTLELVRQALLA
+262 QTTHELVRQALLA

-287 SQDDQQ
+287 PQSQSQD
-293 SDSDDGQGEGE
+293 SDEGQGSEGEGE
-304 PQDSDQSESDRQSQ
+304 PQDDQQSESDSQSQ
-318 SGQRQQSKPQSKGSD
+318 SGQRQQSKSKSQSKGMD
-333 PKGGESKGGESKGMG
+333 

-388 MAREMS
+388 MAHEMS
-394 KAQAQAIAD
+394 KAQASAIAD

-421 LGKVILSPAADSNL
+421 LGKVILSPASDSNL
-435 LDGAD
+435 MDGTD
-440 YDTPHVRGAQQLRA
+440 YDTPHVRGAQSFRA
-454 RLVGD
+454 KLVGD

-472 PRRLTKA
+472 PRRLTRA
-479 YTAGMLGKT
+479 YTAGMLGKI

-501 HGHDVDIVIDAS
+501 HGHDIDIVIDAS
-513 GSMVGSS
+513 GSMCGSS
-520 QYLAAKAAWCTWH
+520 QYLAAKAAWSAWH

-547 FGGGSEHDVREL
+547 FGGGSDHDVREL

-571 SRRYEIIGST
+571 CRRYEIIGST

>member
-1 MPNGVHAPA
+1 
-10 PVHALINRGLTE
+10 
-22 ERCMSNVNSFVG
+22 MSNVNSFVG

-64 PAGAAAVSH
+64 PAGAAALSH
-73 MDARDPWIK
+73 LDSRDPWIK

-88 LSQLPDDVRRRV
+88 IEQMPDEVRRRV
-100 LALVLHELLHVLETL
+100 LALVLHELLHMLETL
-115 CSPGDMKQVMKLEE
+115 CSPGDMKQVMDIE
-129 SIGQET
+129 SAIGAET

-171 LILGFWQ
+171 LVLGFWQ

-210 YHAVDEMRPDVFAAR
+210 FHKVDEMRPDVFAAR

-230 LTSEQAVSQV
+230 LTNEQAVSQV
-240 ESIIDTAVM
+240 EYIMDTAVM

-262 KLTLELVRQALLA
+262 KLIHELVRQALLA
-275 VGLKADPNQQSQ
+275 VGLKADQNQQSQ

-293 SDSDDGQGEGE
+293 SDSDGQGEGE
-304 PQDSDQSESDRQSQ
+304 SQDSDQSESDSQSQ
-318 SGQRQQSKPQSKGSD
+318 SQSQSQSN
-333 PKGGESKGGESKGMG
+333 GGESKGMG

-362 ASASAKATDLSK
+362 SSASAKATDLSK

-394 KAQAQAIAD
+394 KAQASAIAD
-403 ERKNGGMDKAEA
+403 EQKNGGMDKAEA
-415 SRMLRM
+415 SRMLRT
-421 LGKVILSPAADSNL
+421 LGKVILSPASDSNL
-435 LDGAD
+435 RDGAD
-440 YDTPHVRGAQQLRA
+440 YDTPHVRGAQQFRA
-454 RLVGD
+454 KLVGD
-459 CLRKTVFEKGVLD
+459 CLRKTVYERGVLD

-513 GSMVGSS
+513 GSMCGSS
-520 QYLAAKAAWCTWH
+520 QYLAAKAAWSAWH

-571 SRRYEIIGST
+571 CRRYEIIGST
-581 PTHLGVLESTKSLL
+581 PTHLGVLESVRSLL

-610 SPDELDWTRQSL
+610 APDETDWTRQSL

-672 VISK
+672 VI

>member
-1 MPNGVHAPA
+1 MPSGVHASA
-10 PVHALINRGLTE
+10 PVHALINRGLTV
-22 ERCMSNVNSFVG
+22 RDVMSNLMGVFLG
-34 VLANLIKLID
+34 VLANLIQLINN
-44 AQLVRMGS
+44 QLVRMGS
-52 SSHVRVLRSDSL
+52 SSQLRVIRADNL
-64 PAGAAAVSH
+64 PNGAAALSH
-73 MDARDPWIK
+73 MDMRDPWIK

-88 LSQLPDDVRRRV
+88 LRQMPDEVRRKV
-100 LALVLHELLHVLETL
+100 LALVLHELLHMLETL
-115 CSPGDMKQVMKLEE
+115 CSPDEMKQVMALEE

-135 GVGADKVHELHN
+135 GTSSDAVHQLHN

-171 LILGFWQ
+171 LVFGFWQ

-183 YHALPANS
+183 YHALPAKS
-191 PAPVLDRLEL
+191 PASVLDRLML
-201 FALLYIRCK
+201 FSLLYVRCK
-210 YHAVDEMRPDVFAAR
+210 FHKVDEMRPDVFAAR

-249 TGSFND
+249 TGKFND
-255 GKNFENQ
+255 GLNFDHQ
-262 KLTLELVRQALLA
+262 KTTHELVRQAMLA

-287 SQDDQQ
+287 SQQDQQSQDEQSGGGEGGEGEPRDSDQ
-293 SDSDDGQGEGE
+293 SDSD
-304 PQDSDQSESDRQSQ
+304 SQSQ
-318 SGQRQQSKPQSKGSD
+318 SGQRQQ
-333 PKGGESKGGESKGMG
+333 SKGGESKGMG

-362 ASASAKATDLSK
+362 SSASAKATDLSK
-374 TDNLG
+374 IDNLG
-379 QSCAESAKD
+379 QSCAESAKE
-388 MAREMS
+388 MAHEMS

-403 ERKNGGMDKAEA
+403 EQKNGGMDKAEA
-415 SRMLRM
+415 SHMLRM

-435 LDGAD
+435 LSGVD
-440 YDTPHVRGAQQLRA
+440 YDTPHVRGAQSFRA
-454 RLVGD
+454 KLVGD

-520 QYLAAKAAWCTWH
+520 QYLAAKAAWCAWH

-571 SRRYEIIGST
+571 CRRYEIIGST
-581 PTHLGVLESTKSLL
+581 PTHLGVLESVRSLL

-610 SPDELDWTRQSL
+610 APDELDWTRQSL

>member
-1 MPNGVHAPA
+1 MGVF
-10 PVHALINRGLTE
+10 L
-22 ERCMSNVNSFVG
+22 G
-34 VLANLIKLID
+34 VLANLIQLINN
-44 AQLVRMGS
+44 QLARMGS
-52 SSHVRVLRSDSL
+52 SSHVRVVRADNL
-64 PAGAAAVSH
+64 PNGAAAVSH

-88 LSQLPDDVRRRV
+88 IQQMPDEVRRRV
-100 LALVLHELLHVLETL
+100 LALVLHELLHMLETL
-115 CSPGDMKQVMKLEE
+115 CSPAEMKQVMALE
-129 SIGQET
+129 STIGAET

-171 LILGFWQ
+171 LVFGFWQ
-178 KGDMV
+178 RGDMV

-210 YHAVDEMRPDVFAAR
+210 YHAVDEMRPDVFATR

-240 ESIIDTAVM
+240 ESIMDTAVM

-255 GKNFENQ
+255 GQNFANQ
-262 KLTLELVRQALLA
+262 QTTHELVRQALLA

-287 SQDDQQ
+287 PQSQDDQQ
-293 SDSDDGQGEGE
+293 SDSDGQGEGE
-304 PQDSDQSESDRQSQ
+304 SQDSDQSESDSQSQ
-318 SGQRQQSKPQSKGSD
+318 SQSQ
-333 PKGGESKGGESKGMG
+333 SKGGESKGMG

-362 ASASAKATDLSK
+362 SSASAKVTDLSK

-394 KAQAQAIAD
+394 KAQAQVIAD

-415 SRMLRM
+415 SRMLRT
-421 LGKVILSPAADSNL
+421 LGKVILSPASDSNL
-435 LDGAD
+435 RDGAD
-440 YDTPHVRGAQQLRA
+440 YDTPHVRGAQSFRA
-454 RLVGD
+454 KLVGD
-459 CLRKTVFEKGVLD
+459 CLRKTVYERGVLD

-488 QADVYKKFTVKHD
+488 QADVYKKFAVKHD

-513 GSMVGSS
+513 GSMCGSS

-547 FGGGSEHDVREL
+547 FGGGSDHDVREL

-571 SRRYEIIGST
+571 CRRYEIIGST
-581 PTHLGVLESTKSLL
+581 PTHLGVLESTKNLL

-610 SPDELDWTRQSL
+610 APDELDWTRQSL

-672 VISK
+672 VI

>member
-1 MPNGVHAPA
+1 MHASA
-10 PVHALINRGLTE
+10 PVHAVVTRGLTE
-22 ERCMSNVNSFVG
+22 ERCMSNINSFVG

-64 PAGAAAVSH
+64 PAGAAALSH
-73 MDARDPWIK
+73 MDARDPWVK

-88 LSQLPDDVRRRV
+88 IEQMPDEVRRRV
-100 LALVLHELLHVLETL
+100 LALVLHELLHMLETL
-115 CSPGDMKQVMKLEE
+115 CSPGDMKQVMAIE
-129 SIGQET
+129 SAIGAET

-171 LILGFWQ
+171 LIFGFWQ

-240 ESIIDTAVM
+240 ESIMDTAVM

-255 GKNFENQ
+255 GQNFENQ
-262 KLTLELVRQALLA
+262 KLTHELVRQALLA

-287 SQDDQQ
+287 SQNDQQ

-304 PQDSDQSESDRQSQ
+304 PQDDQQSESDSQSQ
-318 SGQRQQSKPQSKGSD
+318 SQSN
-333 PKGGESKGGESKGMG
+333 GGESKGMG

-362 ASASAKATDLSK
+362 SSASAKATDLSK

-388 MAREMS
+388 MAHEMS

-403 ERKNGGMDKAEA
+403 EQKNGGMDKAEA

-421 LGKVILSPAADSNL
+421 LGKVILSPASDSNL
-435 LDGAD
+435 QGGVD
-440 YDTPHVRGAQQLRA
+440 YDTPHVRGAQQFRA

-513 GSMVGSS
+513 GSMCGSS

-547 FGGGSEHDVREL
+547 FGGGSDHDVREL

-571 SRRYEIIGST
+571 CRRYEIIGST
-581 PTHLGVLESTKSLL
+581 PTHLGVLESVRSLL
-595 SRPGMNKLML
+595 GRPGMNKLML

>member
-1 MPNGVHAPA
+1 M
-10 PVHALINRGLTE
+10 
-22 ERCMSNVNSFVG
+22 
-34 VLANLIKLID
+34 LANLVQLINN
-44 AQLVRMGS
+44 QLARMGS
-52 SSHVRVLRSDSL
+52 SSQLRVIRADNL
-64 PAGAAAVSH
+64 PSGAAALSH

-88 LSQLPDDVRRRV
+88 LKQMSEGVRRKV
-100 LALVLHELLHVLETL
+100 LALILHELLHMLETL
-115 CSPGDMKQVMKLEE
+115 CSPAEMKQVMQLE
-129 SIGQET
+129 STIGQET
-135 GVGADKVHELHN
+135 GTSEDAVHQLHN

-171 LILGFWQ
+171 LVFGFWQ
-178 KGDMV
+178 NGDMV
-183 YHALPANS
+183 YHACPAS
-191 PAPVLDRLEL
+191 CPAPVLDRLML

-210 YHAVDEMRPDVFAAR
+210 YHAVDEMRPDVFATR

-240 ESIIDTAVM
+240 ESIMDTAVM
-249 TGSFND
+249 TGKFND
-255 GKNFENQ
+255 GLNFENQ
-262 KLTLELVRQALLA
+262 KTTHELVRQALLA

-287 SQDDQQ
+287 SQQ
-293 SDSDDGQGEGE
+293 SQDEQSGGGEGGEGE
-304 PQDSDQSESDRQSQ
+304 PQDSDQSESDSDSQSQQSQ
-318 SGQRQQSKPQSKGSD
+318 SGQQSKSQSKG
-333 PKGGESKGGESKGMG
+333 KGGESKGMG

-362 ASASAKATDLSK
+362 SSASAKETDLSK

-388 MAREMS
+388 MAHEMS
-394 KAQAQAIAD
+394 KAQAAAIAD
-403 ERKNGGMDKAEA
+403 EQKNGGMDKAEA
-415 SRMLRM
+415 ARMLSM

-435 LDGAD
+435 MDGVD
-440 YDTPHVRGAQQLRA
+440 YDTPHVRGAQQFRA
-454 RLVGD
+454 KLVGD

-472 PRRLTKA
+472 PRRLTRA
-479 YTAGMLGKT
+479 YTAGMLGKV

-513 GSMVGSS
+513 GSMMGTS
-520 QYLAAKAAWCTWH
+520 QYLAAKAAWSAWK

-547 FGGGSEHDVREL
+547 FGGGSEHDVMEL

-571 SRRYEIIGST
+571 CRRYEIIGST
-581 PTHLGVLESTKSLL
+581 PTHLGVLESIKNLL

-610 SPDELDWTRQSL
+610 APDELDWTRQSL
-622 VSARKAGIEVVTI
+622 VSARKAGIEVVTL

-672 VISK
+672 VIGK

>member
-1 MPNGVHAPA
+1 
-10 PVHALINRGLTE
+10 
-22 ERCMSNVNSFVG
+22 MSTVNSFVG

-44 AQLVRMGS
+44 AHLARMGS

-64 PAGAAAVSH
+64 PAGAAALSH
-73 MDARDPWIK
+73 MDARDPWVK

-88 LSQLPDDVRRRV
+88 IEQMPDEVRRRV
-100 LALVLHELLHVLETL
+100 LALVLHELLHMLETI
-115 CSPGDMKQVMKLEE
+115 CSPAEMKQVMQLE
-129 SIGQET
+129 STIGAET

-171 LILGFWQ
+171 LVLGFWQ

-183 YHALPANS
+183 YHALPAKS

-210 YHAVDEMRPDVFAAR
+210 FHKVDEMRPDVFAAR

-240 ESIIDTAVM
+240 ESIMDTAVM

-262 KLTLELVRQALLA
+262 KLTHELVRQALLA

-287 SQDDQQ
+287 SQQDQQ
-293 SDSDDGQGEGE
+293 SQDEQSGGGEGGEGE
-304 PQDSDQSESDRQSQ
+304 PQDSDQSDSDSQSQ
-318 SGQRQQSKPQSKGSD
+318 QAQSQ
-333 PKGGESKGGESKGMG
+333 SKGMG

-362 ASASAKATDLSK
+362 SSASAKATDLSK

-394 KAQAQAIAD
+394 KAQASAIAD
-403 ERKNGGMDKAEA
+403 EQKHGGMDKAEA

-421 LGKVILSPAADSNL
+421 LGKVILSPASDSNL
-435 LDGAD
+435 MDGTD
-440 YDTPHVRGAQQLRA
+440 YDTPHVRGAQQFRA
-454 RLVGD
+454 KLVGD

-472 PRRLTKA
+472 PRRLTRA

-513 GSMVGSS
+513 GSMCGQS
-520 QYLAAKAAWCTWH
+520 QYLAAKAAWSAWH

-571 SRRYEIIGST
+571 CRRYEIIGST
-581 PTHLGVLESTKSLL
+581 PTHLGVLESTKNLL

-610 SPDELDWTRQSL
+610 APDELDWTRQSL

>member
-1 MPNGVHAPA
+1 MANLMGAYLAILAGLVQ
-10 PVHALINRGLTE
+10 LINIRLRLMG
-22 ERCMSNVNSFVG
+22 SN
-34 VLANLIKLID
+34 
-44 AQLVRMGS
+44 AQL
-52 SSHVRVLRSDSL
+52 RVIRADNL
-64 PAGAAAVSH
+64 PNGAAALSH
-73 MDARDPWIK
+73 LDMRDPWIK

-88 LSQLPDDVRRRV
+88 LKQMPEEVRRKV
-100 LALVLHELLHVLETL
+100 LALVLHELLHMLETL
-115 CSPGDMKQVMKLEE
+115 CSPAEMKQVMQIE
-129 SIGQET
+129 SAIGAET
-135 GVGADKVHELHN
+135 GTSADAVHQLHN

-171 LILGFWQ
+171 LVFGFWQ

-183 YHALPANS
+183 YHACPAS
-191 PAPVLDRLEL
+191 CPAPVLDRLML
-201 FALLYIRCK
+201 FSLLYIRCK

-240 ESIIDTAVM
+240 ESIMDTAVM
-249 TGSFND
+249 TGKFND
-255 GKNFENQ
+255 GLNFENQ
-262 KLTLELVRQALLA
+262 KLTHELVRQAMLA

-287 SQDDQQ
+287 PQDQQ
-293 SDSDDGQGEGE
+293 SQDEQSGGGEGGEGE
-304 PQDSDQSESDRQSQ
+304 PQDDQQSESDSQSQ
-318 SGQRQQSKPQSKGSD
+318 QSQQSQ
-333 PKGGESKGGESKGMG
+333 SKGMG

-362 ASASAKATDLSK
+362 SSASAKETDLSK

-394 KAQAQAIAD
+394 KAQASAIAD
-403 ERKNGGMDKAEA
+403 EQKNGGMDKAEA
-415 SRMLRM
+415 ARMLSM
-421 LGKVILSPAADSNL
+421 LGKVILSPASDSNL
-435 LDGAD
+435 MDGVD
-440 YDTPHVRGAQQLRA
+440 YDTPHVRGAQQFRA
-454 RLVGD
+454 KLVGD

-472 PRRLTKA
+472 PRRLTRA

-501 HGHDVDIVIDAS
+501 HGHDIDIVIDAS
-513 GSMVGSS
+513 GSMTGSS
-520 QYLAAKAAWCTWH
+520 QYLAAKAAWSAWR

-547 FGGGSEHDVREL
+547 FGGGGEHDVMEL

-571 SRRYEIIGST
+571 CRRYEIIGST

-610 SPDELDWTRQSL
+610 APDELDWTRQSL

-635 FIGGCGFNIPQFKDV
+635 FIGGCGFNIPRFKDV

-661 LQQRMLEEIAR
+661 LQQKMLEEIAR
-672 VISK
+672 VI

>member
-1 MPNGVHAPA
+1 
-10 PVHALINRGLTE
+10 
-22 ERCMSNVNSFVG
+22 MSNINSFVG

-44 AQLVRMGS
+44 AQLARMGS

-82 IPSDRV
+82 IPSDKV
-88 LSQLPDDVRRRV
+88 INQLPDEVRRRV

-115 CSPGDMKQVMKLEE
+115 CSPGDMKQVMALEE
-129 SIGQET
+129 SIGKET

-171 LILGFWQ
+171 LIFGFWQ

-191 PAPVLDRLEL
+191 QAPVLDRLEL

-210 YHAVDEMRPDVFAAR
+210 FHKVDEMRPDVFAAR

-230 LTSEQAVSQV
+230 LTSASAVQQV
-240 ESIIDTAVM
+240 ESIMDTAVM

-255 GKNFENQ
+255 GKNFANQ
-262 KLTLELVRQALLA
+262 QTTHELVRQALLA

-287 SQDDQQ
+287 PQSQSQD
-293 SDSDDGQGEGE
+293 SDSQSGDGQGEGE
-304 PQDSDQSESDRQSQ
+304 PQDDQQSESDSKSQ
-318 SGQRQQSKPQSKGSD
+318 SGQRQQSKPQSN
-333 PKGGESKGGESKGMG
+333 GGESKGMG

-362 ASASAKATDLSK
+362 SSASAKATDLSK
-374 TDNLG
+374 NDNLG

-388 MAREMS
+388 MAHEMS

-403 ERKNGGMDKAEA
+403 EQKNGGMDKAEA

-435 LDGAD
+435 MGGVD
-440 YDTPHVRGAQQLRA
+440 YDTPHVRGAQSFRA

-472 PRRLTKA
+472 PRRLTRA
-479 YTAGMLGKT
+479 YTAGILGKT

-513 GSMVGSS
+513 GSMCGSS
-520 QYLAAKAAWCTWH
+520 QYLAAKAAWSAWH

-547 FGGGSEHDVREL
+547 FGGGSDHDVREL

-571 SRRYEIIGST
+571 CRRYEIIGST
-581 PTHLGVLESTKSLL
+581 PTHLGVLESTKNLL

-672 VISK
+672 VI

>member
-1 MPNGVHAPA
+1 MGVF
-10 PVHALINRGLTE
+10 L
-22 ERCMSNVNSFVG
+22 G
-34 VLANLIKLID
+34 VLANLVQLVN
-44 AQLVRMGS
+44 AQLARMGS
-52 SSHVRVLRSDSL
+52 NARLRVIRADNL
-64 PAGAAAVSH
+64 PNGAAALSH

-88 LSQLPDDVRRRV
+88 LRQMPDEVRRRV
-100 LALVLHELLHVLETL
+100 LALVLHELLHMLETL
-115 CSPGDMKQVMKLEE
+115 CSPDEMKQVMQLE
-129 SIGQET
+129 STIGQET

-171 LILGFWQ
+171 LIFGFWQ

-201 FALLYIRCK
+201 FALLYVRCK

-230 LTSEQAVSQV
+230 LTSESAVQQV
-240 ESIIDTAVM
+240 ESIMDTAVM

-255 GKNFENQ
+255 GQNFANQ
-262 KLTLELVRQALLA
+262 QTTHELVRQALLA

-304 PQDSDQSESDRQSQ
+304 PQDSDQSESDSQSQ
-318 SGQRQQSKPQSKGSD
+318 S
-333 PKGGESKGGESKGMG
+333 KGGKSKGMG

-362 ASASAKATDLSK
+362 SSASAKATDLSK

-388 MAREMS
+388 MAHEMS

-403 ERKNGGMDKAEA
+403 EQKNGGMDKAEA

-421 LGKVILSPAADSNL
+421 LGKVILSPASDSNL
-435 LDGAD
+435 MGGVD
-440 YDTPHVRGAQQLRA
+440 YDTPHVRGAQSFRA

-472 PRRLTKA
+472 PRRLTRA

-513 GSMVGSS
+513 GSMCGSS
-520 QYLAAKAAWCTWH
+520 RYLAAKAAWCTWH

-547 FGGGSEHDVREL
+547 FGGGSDHDVREL

-571 SRRYEIIGST
+571 CRRYEIIGST

-595 SRPGMNKLML
+595 SRSGMNKLML

-610 SPDELDWTRQSL
+610 APDELDWTRQSL

>member
-1 MPNGVHAPA
+1 MANLMGVF
-10 PVHALINRGLTE
+10 L
-22 ERCMSNVNSFVG
+22 G
-34 VLANLIKLID
+34 VLANLIQLINN
-44 AQLVRMGS
+44 QLARMGS
-52 SSHVRVLRSDSL
+52 NSQLRVVRADNL
-64 PAGAAAVSH
+64 PNGAAALSH
-73 MDARDPWIK
+73 LDSRDPWIK

-88 LSQLPDDVRRRV
+88 LKQMPDEVRRKV
-100 LALVLHELLHVLETL
+100 LALVLHELLHMLETL
-115 CSPGDMKQVMKLEE
+115 CSPGDMQQVMKLEE

-135 GVGADKVHELHN
+135 GVGADAVHQLHN

-171 LILGFWQ
+171 LVFGFWQ

-183 YHALPANS
+183 YHALPAKS

-210 YHAVDEMRPDVFAAR
+210 FHKVDEMRPDVFAAR
-225 ADLVQ
+225 ADLVS
-230 LTSEQAVSQV
+230 LTSEPVVQQV
-240 ESIIDTAVM
+240 ESIMDTAVM
-249 TGSFND
+249 TGAFND

-262 KLTLELVRQALLA
+262 ELTHELVRQALLA

-287 SQDDQQ
+287 SQQDQQ
-293 SDSDDGQGEGE
+293 SQDEQSGGGEGGEGE
-304 PQDSDQSESDRQSQ
+304 PQDDQQSESDSDSQSQQSQ
-318 SGQRQQSKPQSKGSD
+318 SGQGQQSKSQ
-333 PKGGESKGGESKGMG
+333 SKGMG

-362 ASASAKATDLSK
+362 SSASAKATDLSK

-388 MAREMS
+388 MAHEMS
-394 KAQAQAIAD
+394 KAQASAIAD

-415 SRMLRM
+415 ARMLRM

-435 LDGAD
+435 MGGVD
-440 YDTPHVRGAQQLRA
+440 YDTPHVRGAQSFRA
-454 RLVGD
+454 KLVGD

-488 QADVYKKFTVKHD
+488 NADVYKKFTVKHD

-513 GSMVGSS
+513 GSMTGTS
-520 QYLAAKAAWCTWH
+520 QYLAAKAAWCAWH
-533 AVFGLPDTTVRVTE
+533 TVFGLPDTTVRVTE
-547 FGGGSEHDVREL
+547 FGGGSDHDVREL

-571 SRRYEIIGST
+571 CRRYEIIGST

-635 FIGGCGFNIPQFKDV
+635 FIGGCGFNIPQFRDV

>member
-1 MPNGVHAPA
+1 
-10 PVHALINRGLTE
+10 
-22 ERCMSNVNSFVG
+22 MSNVNSFVG

-44 AQLVRMGS
+44 AQLARMGS

-64 PAGAAAVSH
+64 PAGAAALSH
-73 MDARDPWIK
+73 MDMRDPWIK
-82 IPSDRV
+82 IPSDKV
-88 LSQLPDDVRRRV
+88 ISQLPDEVRRRV
-100 LALVLHELLHVLETL
+100 LALVLHELLHMLETI
-115 CSPGDMKQVMKLEE
+115 CSPAEMKQVMQLE
-129 SIGQET
+129 STIGAET

-171 LILGFWQ
+171 LIFGFWQ

-230 LTSEQAVSQV
+230 LTSESAVHQV
-240 ESIIDTAVM
+240 ESIMDTAVM

-255 GKNFENQ
+255 GQNFANQ
-262 KLTLELVRQALLA
+262 QTIHELVRQALLA

-287 SQDDQQ
+287 SQSQ
-293 SDSDDGQGEGE
+293 SQDSDDGQGEGE
-304 PQDSDQSESDRQSQ
+304 PQDDQQSESDSQPQ
-318 SGQRQQSKPQSKGSD
+318 SGQRQQSKSQ
-333 PKGGESKGGESKGMG
+333 SKGGESKGMG
-348 KPSDEEQDDADHLR
+348 NPSDEEQDDADHLR
-362 ASASAKATDLSK
+362 SSASAKATDLSK

-394 KAQAQAIAD
+394 KAQASAIAD
-403 ERKNGGMDKAEA
+403 EQKNGGMDKAEA
-415 SRMLRM
+415 SRMLRT
-421 LGKVILSPAADSNL
+421 LGKVIISPAADSNL
-435 LDGAD
+435 MDNMD
-440 YDTPHVRGAQQLRA
+440 YDTPHVRGAQSFRA
-454 RLVGD
+454 KLVGD

-501 HGHDVDIVIDAS
+501 HGHDVDIIIDAS
-513 GSMVGSS
+513 GSMCGSS
-520 QYLAAKAAWCTWH
+520 QYLAAKAAWSAWH

-571 SRRYEIIGST
+571 CRRYEIIGST
-581 PTHLGVLESTKSLL
+581 PTHLGVLESVRSLL

-610 SPDELDWTRQSL
+610 APDELDWTRQSL

-672 VISK
+672 VI

>member
-1 MPNGVHAPA
+1 M
-10 PVHALINRGLTE
+10 
-22 ERCMSNVNSFVG
+22 
-34 VLANLIKLID
+34 LANLIQLINN
-44 AQLVRMGS
+44 QLVRMGS
-52 SSHVRVLRSDSL
+52 NSQLRVVRADNL
-64 PAGAAAVSH
+64 PDGAAALSH
-73 MDARDPWIK
+73 MDMRDPWIK

-88 LSQLPDDVRRRV
+88 LRQMPEEVRRKV
-100 LALVLHELLHVLETL
+100 LALVLHELLHMLETL
-115 CSPGDMKQVMKLEE
+115 CTPDEMNQVMALE
-129 SIGQET
+129 SAIGAET
-135 GVGADKVHELHN
+135 GTSADAVHTLHN

-171 LILGFWQ
+171 LVFGFWQ

-183 YHALPANS
+183 YHACPAKS
-191 PAPVLDRLEL
+191 TAPVLDRLML
-201 FALLYIRCK
+201 FSLLYIRCK
-210 YHAVDEMRPDVFAAR
+210 YHAVGEMRPDVFAAR

-240 ESIIDTAVM
+240 ESIMDTAVM
-249 TGSFND
+249 TGKFND
-255 GKNFENQ
+255 GLNFDHQ
-262 KLTLELVRQALLA
+262 KTTHELVRQALLA

-287 SQDDQQ
+287 QDQQ
-293 SDSDDGQGEGE
+293 SQDEQSGGGEGGEGE
-304 PQDSDQSESDRQSQ
+304 PQDSDQSDSDSQ
-318 SGQRQQSKPQSKGSD
+318 SKSQSKSKGS
-333 PKGGESKGGESKGMG
+333 ESKGMG

-362 ASASAKATDLSK
+362 SSASAKDTDLSK
-374 TDNLG
+374 NDNLG

-394 KAQAQAIAD
+394 KAQASAIAD
-403 ERKNGGMDKAEA
+403 EQKNGGMDKAEA

-435 LDGAD
+435 LSSVD
-440 YDTPHVRGAQQLRA
+440 YDTPHVRGAQSFRA
-454 RLVGD
+454 KLVGD

-488 QADVYKKFTVKHD
+488 HADVYKKFTVKHD

-513 GSMVGSS
+513 GSMMGTS
-520 QYLAAKAAWCTWH
+520 QYLAAKAAWSAWH

-571 SRRYEIIGST
+571 CRRYEIIGST
-581 PTHLGVLESTKSLL
+581 PTHLGVLESVKNLL

-610 SPDELDWTRQSL
+610 APDELDWTRQSL
-622 VSARKAGIEVVTI
+622 VSARKAGIEVVTL

-650 CKCVDVPNEEE
+650 CKCVDIPNEEE

-672 VISK
+672 VI

>member
-1 MPNGVHAPA
+1 MHASA
-10 PVHALINRGLTE
+10 PVHALINRGLTV
-22 ERCMSNVNSFVG
+22 RDVMSNLMGVFLG
-34 VLANLIKLID
+34 VLASLIQLINN
-44 AQLVRMGS
+44 QLARMGS
-52 SSHVRVLRSDSL
+52 NSQLRVVRADNL
-64 PAGAAAVSH
+64 PDGAAALSH
-73 MDARDPWIK
+73 LDSRDPWVK

-88 LSQLPDDVRRRV
+88 LKQMPDEVRRKV
-100 LALVLHELLHVLETL
+100 LALVLHELLHMLETL
-115 CSPGDMKQVMKLEE
+115 CSPAEMKQVMKLEE

-171 LILGFWQ
+171 LVFGFWQ

-183 YHALPANS
+183 YHALPAKS
-191 PAPVLDRLEL
+191 TAPVLDRLEL

-230 LTSEQAVSQV
+230 LTSEHAVSQV
-240 ESIIDTAVM
+240 ESIMDTAVM

-255 GKNFENQ
+255 GKNFANQ
-262 KLTLELVRQALLA
+262 QTTHELVRQALLA
-275 VGLKADPNQQSQ
+275 VGLKADQNQQSQ

-304 PQDSDQSESDRQSQ
+304 PQDDQSESDSQSQ
-318 SGQRQQSKPQSKGSD
+318 SGQRQQSKSQ
-333 PKGGESKGGESKGMG
+333 SKGGESKGMG
-348 KPSDEEQDDADHLR
+348 EPSDEEQDDADHLR
-362 ASASAKATDLSK
+362 SSASAKETDLSK
-374 TDNLG
+374 NDNLG

-388 MAREMS
+388 MAHEMS
-394 KAQAQAIAD
+394 KAQASAIAD
-403 ERKNGGMDKAEA
+403 EQKNGGMDKAEA

-435 LDGAD
+435 MDGMD
-440 YDTPHVRGAQQLRA
+440 YDTPHVRGAQSFRA
-454 RLVGD
+454 KLVGD

-513 GSMVGSS
+513 GSMMGSS

-571 SRRYEIIGST
+571 CRRYEIIGST

-610 SPDELDWTRQSL
+610 APDELDWTRQSL

-650 CKCVDVPNEEE
+650 CKCVGVPNEEE

-672 VISK
+672 VI

>member
-1 MPNGVHAPA
+1 MHAPA
-10 PVHALINRGLTE
+10 PVHALINRGLTV
-22 ERCMSNVNSFVG
+22 RDVMSNLMGVFLG
-34 VLANLIKLID
+34 VLANLIQLINN
-44 AQLVRMGS
+44 QLARMGS
-52 SSHVRVLRSDSL
+52 NSQLRVVRADNL
-64 PAGAAAVSH
+64 PDGAAALSH
-73 MDARDPWIK
+73 MDSRDPWIK

-88 LSQLPDDVRRRV
+88 LKQMPDEVRRKV
-100 LALVLHELLHVLETL
+100 LALVLHELLHMLETL

-171 LILGFWQ
+171 LVFGFWQ

-183 YHALPANS
+183 YHALTAKS

-210 YHAVDEMRPDVFAAR
+210 FHKVDEMRPDVFAAR

-240 ESIIDTAVM
+240 ESIMDTAVM

-255 GKNFENQ
+255 GQNFANQ
-262 KLTLELVRQALLA
+262 QTTHELVRQALLA

-287 SQDDQQ
+287 DEQ
-293 SDSDDGQGEGE
+293 SGGGEGGEGE
-304 PQDSDQSESDRQSQ
+304 PQDDQQSESDSQSQ
-318 SGQRQQSKPQSKGSD
+318 SGQRQQSKPKPQ
-333 PKGGESKGGESKGMG
+333 SKGMG

-362 ASASAKATDLSK
+362 SSASAKETDLSK
-374 TDNLG
+374 NDNLG
-379 QSCAESAKD
+379 QSCAESAKN
-388 MAREMS
+388 MAHEMS

-403 ERKNGGMDKAEA
+403 EQKNGGMDKAEA

-435 LDGAD
+435 MDGVD
-440 YDTPHVRGAQQLRA
+440 YDTPHVRGAQQFRA

-488 QADVYKKFTVKHD
+488 HADVYKKFIVKHD

-513 GSMVGSS
+513 GSMMGAS
-520 QYLAAKAAWCTWH
+520 QYLAAKAAWCTWR

-571 SRRYEIIGST
+571 CRRYEIIGST

-610 SPDELDWTRQSL
+610 APDELDWTRQSL

-650 CKCVDVPNEEE
+650 CKCVDVPNAEA

-672 VISK
+672 VI

>member
-1 MPNGVHAPA
+1 M
-10 PVHALINRGLTE
+10 
-22 ERCMSNVNSFVG
+22 
-34 VLANLIKLID
+34 LANLVQLVN
-44 AQLVRMGS
+44 AQLARMGS
-52 SSHVRVLRSDSL
+52 NSQLRVVRADNL
-64 PAGAAAVSH
+64 PNGAAALSH
-73 MDARDPWIK
+73 LDMRDPWIK

-88 LSQLPDDVRRRV
+88 LRQMPEEVRRKV
-100 LALVLHELLHVLETL
+100 LALVLHELLHMLETL
-115 CSPGDMKQVMKLEE
+115 CSPSDMKQVMAIE
-129 SIGQET
+129 SEIGAET
-135 GVGADKVHELHN
+135 GVGANKVHELYN

-171 LILGFWQ
+171 LVFGFWQ

-191 PAPVLDRLEL
+191 PAPVIDRIML
-201 FALLYIRCK
+201 FSLLYIRCK
-210 YHAVDEMRPDVFAAR
+210 FHKVDEMRPDVFAAR

-240 ESIIDTAVM
+240 ESIMDTAVM

-255 GKNFENQ
+255 GQNFANQ
-262 KLTLELVRQALLA
+262 QTTHELVRQALLA

-287 SQDDQQ
+287 SQSRDDQQ
-293 SDSDDGQGEGE
+293 SQSQDSGEGQGGEGEGE
-304 PQDSDQSESDRQSQ
+304 PQDSDQSESDSDSQSQQSQ
-318 SGQRQQSKPQSKGSD
+318 SGQGQQSKSQ
-333 PKGGESKGGESKGMG
+333 SKGMG

-362 ASASAKATDLSK
+362 SSASAKTTDLSK

-403 ERKNGGMDKAEA
+403 EQKNGGMDKAEA

-421 LGKVILSPAADSNL
+421 LGKVILSPASDSNL
-435 LDGAD
+435 MDGTD
-440 YDTPHVRGAQQLRA
+440 YDTPHVRGAQSFRA
-454 RLVGD
+454 KLVGD

-472 PRRLTKA
+472 PRRLTRA

-533 AVFGLPDTTVRVTE
+533 TVFGLPDTTVRVTE

-571 SRRYEIIGST
+571 CRRYEIIGST
-581 PTHLGVLESTKSLL
+581 PTHLGVLESINNLL

-610 SPDELDWTRQSL
+610 APDETDWTRQSL

>member
-1 MPNGVHAPA
+1 MRDKKMANLMGVF
-10 PVHALINRGLTE
+10 L
-22 ERCMSNVNSFVG
+22 G
-34 VLANLIKLID
+34 VLANLVQLINIRLRLMGSN
-44 AQLVRMGS
+44 AQL
-52 SSHVRVLRSDSL
+52 RVIRADSL
-64 PAGAAAVSH
+64 PNGAAALSH
-73 MDARDPWIK
+73 MDMRDPWIK

-88 LSQLPDDVRRRV
+88 LKQMPEKVRRKV
-100 LALVLHELLHVLETL
+100 LALILHELLHMLETL
-115 CSPGDMKQVMKLEE
+115 CTPDEMKQVMALE
-129 SIGQET
+129 SAIGAET
-135 GVGADKVHELHN
+135 GTSADAVHQLHN

-171 LILGFWQ
+171 LVFGFWQ

-183 YHALPANS
+183 YHACPAKS
-191 PAPVLDRLEL
+191 TAPVLDRLML

-230 LTSEQAVSQV
+230 LTSESAVQQV
-240 ESIIDTAVM
+240 ESIMDTAVM
-249 TGSFND
+249 TGKFND
-255 GKNFENQ
+255 GLNFDHQ
-262 KLTLELVRQALLA
+262 KTTHELVRQALLA
-275 VGLKADPNQQSQ
+275 VGLKADPNQQSDQSQSQ
-287 SQDDQQ
+287 SQD
-293 SDSDDGQGEGE
+293 SDEGQGSEGAGEGE
-304 PQDSDQSESDRQSQ
+304 PQDSDQSESDSDSQSQQSQ
-318 SGQRQQSKPQSKGSD
+318 SGQRQQSK
-333 PKGGESKGGESKGMG
+333 SKGMG

-362 ASASAKATDLSK
+362 SSASAKATDLSK

-394 KAQAQAIAD
+394 KAQASAIAD
-403 ERKNGGMDKAEA
+403 EQQHGGMDKAEVA
-415 SRMLRM
+415 RMLSM

-435 LDGAD
+435 MDGMD
-440 YDTPHVRGAQQLRA
+440 YDTPHVRGAQSFHA
-454 RLVGD
+454 KLVGD

-472 PRRLTKA
+472 PRRLTRA

-513 GSMVGSS
+513 GSMMGTS
-520 QYLAAKAAWCTWH
+520 QYLAAKAAWSAWH

-571 SRRYEIIGST
+571 CRRYEIIGST
-581 PTHLGVLESTKSLL
+581 PTHLGVLESINNLL

-610 SPDELDWTRQSL
+610 APDELDWTRQSL

-672 VISK
+672 VIGK

>member
-1 MPNGVHAPA
+1 
-10 PVHALINRGLTE
+10 
-22 ERCMSNVNSFVG
+22 MSTVNIFVG

-44 AQLVRMGS
+44 AQLARMGS
-52 SSHVRVLRSDSL
+52 NSHVRVLRSDSL
-64 PAGAAAVSH
+64 PAGAAALSH
-73 MDARDPWIK
+73 MDMRDPWIK

-88 LSQLPDDVRRRV
+88 IKQMPDEVRRKV
-100 LALVLHELLHVLETL
+100 LALVLHELLHMLETL
-115 CSPGDMKQVMKLEE
+115 CSPAEMHQVMALEE

-171 LILGFWQ
+171 LIFGFWQ

-230 LTSEQAVSQV
+230 LTSESVVQQV
-240 ESIIDTAVM
+240 ESIMDTAVM

-255 GKNFENQ
+255 GKNFANQ
-262 KLTLELVRQALLA
+262 QTTHELVRQALLA

-287 SQDDQQ
+287 SQPQ
-293 SDSDDGQGEGE
+293 DSGDGQGEGE
-304 PQDSDQSESDRQSQ
+304 PQDSGQSDSDSQSQ
-318 SGQRQQSKPQSKGSD
+318 SQSQSQ
-333 PKGGESKGGESKGMG
+333 SKGMG

-362 ASASAKATDLSK
+362 SSASAKATDLSK

-403 ERKNGGMDKAEA
+403 EQKNGGMDKAEA

-435 LDGAD
+435 LDGED
-440 YDTPHVRGAQQLRA
+440 YDTPHVRGAQSFRA

-472 PRRLTKA
+472 PRRLTRA

-513 GSMVGSS
+513 GSMCGSS

-571 SRRYEIIGST
+571 CRRYEIIGST
-581 PTHLGVLESTKSLL
+581 PTHLGVLESVRSLL

-610 SPDELDWTRQSL
+610 APDELDWTRQSL

>member
-1 MPNGVHAPA
+1 MRDKKMANLMGVF
-10 PVHALINRGLTE
+10 L
-22 ERCMSNVNSFVG
+22 G
-34 VLANLIKLID
+34 VLANLVQLINIRLRLMGSN
-44 AQLVRMGS
+44 AQL
-52 SSHVRVLRSDSL
+52 RVIRADSL
-64 PAGAAAVSH
+64 PNGAAALSH
-73 MDARDPWIK
+73 MDMRDPWIK

-88 LSQLPDDVRRRV
+88 LKQMPEEVRRKV
-100 LALVLHELLHVLETL
+100 LALILHELLHMLETL
-115 CSPGDMKQVMKLEE
+115 CTPDEMKQVMALE
-129 SIGQET
+129 SAIGAET
-135 GVGADKVHELHN
+135 GTSADAVHQLHN

-171 LILGFWQ
+171 LVFGFWQ

-183 YHALPANS
+183 YHACPAKS
-191 PAPVLDRLEL
+191 TAPVLDRLML

-230 LTSEQAVSQV
+230 LTSESAVQQV
-240 ESIIDTAVM
+240 ESIMDTAVM
-249 TGSFND
+249 TGKFND
-255 GKNFENQ
+255 GLNFDHQ
-262 KLTLELVRQALLA
+262 KTTHELVRQALLA
-275 VGLKADPNQQSQ
+275 VGLKADPNQQSDQSQSQ
-287 SQDDQQ
+287 SQD
-293 SDSDDGQGEGE
+293 SDEGQGSEGAGEGE
-304 PQDSDQSESDRQSQ
+304 PQDSDQSESDSDSQSQQSQ
-318 SGQRQQSKPQSKGSD
+318 SGQRQQSK
-333 PKGGESKGGESKGMG
+333 SKGMG

-362 ASASAKATDLSK
+362 SSASAKATDLSK

-394 KAQAQAIAD
+394 KAQASAIAD
-403 ERKNGGMDKAEA
+403 EQQHGGMDKAEVA
-415 SRMLRM
+415 RMLSM

-435 LDGAD
+435 MDGMD
-440 YDTPHVRGAQQLRA
+440 YDTPHVRGAQSFHA
-454 RLVGD
+454 KLVGD

-472 PRRLTKA
+472 PRRLTRA

-513 GSMVGSS
+513 GSMMGTS
-520 QYLAAKAAWCTWH
+520 QYLAAKAAWSAWH

-571 SRRYEIIGST
+571 CRRYEIIGST
-581 PTHLGVLESTKSLL
+581 PTHLGVLESINNLL

-610 SPDELDWTRQSL
+610 APDELDWTRQSL

-672 VISK
+672 VIGK

>member
-1 MPNGVHAPA
+1 MGVF
-10 PVHALINRGLTE
+10 L
-22 ERCMSNVNSFVG
+22 G
-34 VLANLIKLID
+34 VLANLVQLINIRLRLMGSN
-44 AQLVRMGS
+44 AQL
-52 SSHVRVLRSDSL
+52 RVIRADSL
-64 PAGAAAVSH
+64 PNGAAALSH
-73 MDARDPWIK
+73 LDMRDPWIK

-88 LSQLPDDVRRRV
+88 LKQMPEEVRRKV
-100 LALVLHELLHVLETL
+100 MALVLHELLHMLETL
-115 CSPGDMKQVMKLEE
+115 CTPDEMKQVMQLE
-129 SIGQET
+129 STIGQET
-135 GVGADKVHELHN
+135 GTSADAVHQLHN

-171 LILGFWQ
+171 LVFGFWQ

-183 YHALPANS
+183 YHALPAKS
-191 PAPVLDRLEL
+191 RAPVLDRLML
-201 FALLYIRCK
+201 LSLLYIRCK
-210 YHAVDEMRPDVFAAR
+210 FHKVDEMRPDVFAAR

-230 LTSEQAVSQV
+230 LTSEQAVQQV
-240 ESIIDTAVM
+240 ESIMDTAVL

-255 GKNFENQ
+255 GQNFANQ
-262 KLTLELVRQALLA
+262 QTTHELVRQAMLA

-287 SQDDQQ
+287 SQSQ
-293 SDSDDGQGEGE
+293 DSDEGQGSEGEGEGE
-304 PQDSDQSESDRQSQ
+304 PQDSDQSESDSDSQSQQSQ
-318 SGQRQQSKPQSKGSD
+318 SGQGQRSKSPAK
-333 PKGGESKGGESKGMG
+333 PGMG

-362 ASASAKATDLSK
+362 SSASAKETDLSK

-388 MAREMS
+388 MAHEMS
-394 KAQAQAIAD
+394 KAQASAIAD
-403 ERKNGGMDKAEA
+403 ERKNGGMDKVEA
-415 SRMLRM
+415 ARMLSM

-435 LDGAD
+435 LDNAD
-440 YDTPHVRGAQQLRA
+440 YDTPHVRGAQSFRA
-454 RLVGD
+454 KLVGD

-472 PRRLTKA
+472 PRRLTRA
-479 YTAGMLGKT
+479 FTAGMLGKV

-513 GSMVGSS
+513 GSMCGPS
-520 QYLAAKAAWCTWH
+520 QYLAAKAAWSAWH

-571 SRRYEIIGST
+571 CRRYEIIGST
-581 PTHLGVLESTKSLL
+581 PTHLGVLESIKNLL

-610 SPDELDWTRQSL
+610 APDEIDWTRQSL
-622 VSARKAGIEVVTI
+622 VSARKAGIEVVTL

-672 VISK
+672 VIGK

>member
-1 MPNGVHAPA
+1 MGVF
-10 PVHALINRGLTE
+10 L
-22 ERCMSNVNSFVG
+22 G
-34 VLANLIKLID
+34 VLANLIQLINN
-44 AQLVRMGS
+44 QLVRMGS
-52 SSHVRVLRSDSL
+52 NSQLRVIRADNL
-64 PAGAAAVSH
+64 PNGAAALSH
-73 MDARDPWIK
+73 MDMRDPWIK

-88 LSQLPDDVRRRV
+88 LRQMPDEVRRKV
-100 LALVLHELLHVLETL
+100 LALVLHELLHMLETL
-115 CSPGDMKQVMKLEE
+115 CPPAEMKQVMALEE

-135 GVGADKVHELHN
+135 GTSADAVHQLHN

-171 LILGFWQ
+171 LVFGFWQ

-191 PAPVLDRLEL
+191 PAPVLDRLML
-201 FALLYIRCK
+201 FSLLYVRCK

-230 LTSEQAVSQV
+230 LTSEQAVSKV
-240 ESIIDTAVM
+240 ESIMDTAVM

-255 GKNFENQ
+255 GQNFENQ
-262 KLTLELVRQALLA
+262 KLTHELVRQAMLA

-287 SQDDQQ
+287 PQSQDDQQ
-293 SDSDDGQGEGE
+293 SDSDGQGSEGE
-304 PQDSDQSESDRQSQ
+304 PQDSDQSDSDSQSQ
-318 SGQRQQSKPQSKGSD
+318 SKSKSKSQ
-333 PKGGESKGGESKGMG
+333 SKGMG

-362 ASASAKATDLSK
+362 SSASAKATDLSK
-374 TDNLG
+374 IDNLG

-388 MAREMS
+388 MAHEMS
-394 KAQAQAIAD
+394 KAQAQAIAE

-415 SRMLRM
+415 SHMLRM
-421 LGKVILSPAADSNL
+421 LGKVILSPASDSNL
-435 LDGAD
+435 LSGED
-440 YDTPHVRGAQQLRA
+440 YDTPHVRGAQSFRA
-454 RLVGD
+454 KLVGD

-513 GSMVGSS
+513 GSMCGSS
-520 QYLAAKAAWCTWH
+520 QYLAAKAAWCAWH

-571 SRRYEIIGST
+571 CRRYEIIGST
-581 PTHLGVLESTKSLL
+581 PTHLGVLESVRSLL

-610 SPDELDWTRQSL
+610 APDELDWARQSL

>member
-1 MPNGVHAPA
+1 MANLMGVF
-10 PVHALINRGLTE
+10 L
-22 ERCMSNVNSFVG
+22 G
-34 VLANLIKLID
+34 VLANLVQLVN
-44 AQLVRMGS
+44 AQLARMS
-52 SSHVRVLRSDSL
+52 SNARLRVIRADNL
-64 PAGAAAVSH
+64 PNGAAALSH
-73 MDARDPWIK
+73 LDTRDPWIK

-88 LSQLPDDVRRRV
+88 LKQMPDEVRRKV
-100 LALVLHELLHVLETL
+100 LALVLHELLHMLETL
-115 CSPGDMKQVMKLEE
+115 CSPGDMKQIMQLE
-129 SIGQET
+129 STIGAET

-171 LILGFWQ
+171 LVFGFWQ
-178 KGDMV
+178 KGDMA
-183 YHALPANS
+183 YHALPAKS

-240 ESIIDTAVM
+240 ESIMDTAVM
-249 TGSFND
+249 TGAFND
-255 GKNFENQ
+255 GKNFANQ
-262 KLTLELVRQALLA
+262 KTTHELVRQAMLA

-287 SQDDQQ
+287 NQQSQDEQ
-293 SDSDDGQGEGE
+293 SGGGEGGEGE
-304 PQDSDQSESDRQSQ
+304 PQDDQQSESDSQSQ
-318 SGQRQQSKPQSKGSD
+318 SQS
-333 PKGGESKGGESKGMG
+333 KGGESKGDESMGMG
-348 KPSDEEQDDADHLR
+348 KPSDEEQDDVDHLR
-362 ASASAKATDLSK
+362 SSASAKATDLSK

-379 QSCAESAKD
+379 QSCAESAKE
-388 MAREMS
+388 MAHAMS
-394 KAQAQAIAD
+394 KAQASAIAD
-403 ERKNGGMDKAEA
+403 EQKNGGMDKAEV
-415 SRMLRM
+415 SRILRM

-435 LDGAD
+435 LSGED
-440 YDTPHVRGAQQLRA
+440 YDTPHVRGAQSFRA
-454 RLVGD
+454 KLVGD

-513 GSMVGSS
+513 GSMCGQS
-520 QYLAAKAAWCTWH
+520 QYLAAKAAWSAWH

-571 SRRYEIIGST
+571 CRRYEIIGST
-581 PTHLGVLESTKSLL
+581 PTHLGVLESVRSLL

-610 SPDELDWTRQSL
+610 APDELDWTRQSL

-672 VISK
+672 VIGK